1 MAYRGVLRTE
11 IAKQGFLTDGE
22 LLRAL
27 HAGEIFDG
35 GSWDPKHVQQCSYIL
50 RMGHKYDEPVSGSS
64 EESPDSRRSTG
75 VRGYQHV
82 VTRVV
87 TNDQSVE
94 LKPGQMIMVHVD
106 ERFDMK
112 GDLLALTVPRGALY
126 AESLL
131 VASSYVD
138 PGFGRNE
145 VFRIPI
151 TNVSDRIVHLQP
163 GLPLLR
169 MFVYRLSQSVSE
181 TYRPEQNSSLDEEV
195 ASSRIAL
202 PNEAELTK
210 MADDGLLEAVKD
222 RVSGGV
228 VLSVAIHRLL
238 SRQKAVE
245 EASADAIKNGVEIDE
260 SLRRLRIWV
269 RVFAG
274 VVVVLVA
281 LQLLL

>member
-1 MAYRGVLRTE
+1 M
-11 IAKQGFLTDGE
+11 TDGQ
-22 LLRAL
+22 LLRSL
-27 HAGEIFDG
+27 HAGEIFDR

-50 RMGHKYDEPVSGSS
+50 RMGHKYDEPVSGTSG
-64 EESPDSRRSTG
+64 ESPDARRSTG

-87 TNDQSVE
+87 ADDQSVE

-106 ERFDMK
+106 ERFDMR
-112 GDLLALTVPRGALY
+112 GDLLALTVPRGALF

-138 PGFGRNE
+138 PGFGRSE

-228 VLSVAIHRLL
+228 VLAVAIDRLL

-245 EASADAIKNGVEIDE
+245 EASVAAIKNGTDIDKG
-260 SLRRLRIWV
+260 LRRLTVWV
-269 RVFAG
+269 KVLA
-274 VVVVLVA
+274 VVSLILVVLV
-281 LQLLL
+281 LLL